1 MLLFLVFAIAFGSV
15 FWFWDGLGFE
25 FLFPAPFGM
34 YTWSIRIMVCTCRIA
49 LDVAVCV
56 VVGACIDASIDT
68 ATRTTIGTISPPSIS
83 FGMKAYLFVRVLG
96 DSDCALAFS
105 ILLLPP
111 FYCVAVIPVPAP
123 VPLLDHY
130 HSLQWN
136 WNWNWNSREEIT
148 VAFTGIMTFTE
159 TIHTTPPIVI
169 IVRKHCL

>member
-68 ATRTTIGTISPPSIS
+68 ATRTNIGTISPPSIS

-96 DSDCALAFS
+96 WSKRLTLTLTLTVLSLFQFS
-105 ILLLPP
+105 
-111 FYCVAVIPVPAP
+111 FC
-123 VPLLDHY
+123 PL
-130 HSLQWN
+130 
-136 WNWNWNSREEIT
+136 
-148 VAFTGIMTFTE
+148 F
-159 TIHTTPPIVI
+159 IVW
-169 IVRKHCL
+169 L

>member
-68 ATRTTIGTISPPSIS
+68 ATITTIGTISPPSIS

-96 DSDCALAFS
+96 WSKRLTLTLTLTVLSLFQFS
-105 ILLLPP
+105 
-111 FYCVAVIPVPAP
+111 FC
-123 VPLLDHY
+123 PL
-130 HSLQWN
+130 
-136 WNWNWNSREEIT
+136 
-148 VAFTGIMTFTE
+148 F
-159 TIHTTPPIVI
+159 IVW
-169 IVRKHCL
+169 L